1 MDDDYDNFDE
11 YNDAADDWEAEA
23 AEEEAHEKEIL
34 EQKANIEEQKLRKR
48 IKAPAKVKKEEEEE
62 EAIAADIAAALITMK
77 EKASS
82 AGEAM
87 HLLLGNGDEGARR
100 LIADMPVKTEQDATE
115 LGEAIAKRLLTFSRQ
130 PHFNTMLGVVFQDF
144 AHEFRTRYAANMEAT
159 RVHVSSVEAKRR
171 IKKAKKTRASNHHD
185 DAATIETTVNKESV
199 VEKKDRDALD
209 FDAVNDAGGA
219 AGVSIEEEDFM

>member
-1 MDDDYDNFDE
+1 MNDDYDNFDE

-23 AEEEAHEKEIL
+23 AEEEAREKEIL
-34 EQKANIEEQKLRKR
+34 EQKANIEEQKLKKR

-62 EAIAADIAAALITMK
+62 ETIAADIAAALITMK

-87 HLLLGNGDEGARR
+87 HLLGDGDEGARR

-115 LGEAIAKRLLTFSRQ
+115 LGEAIAKRLLTFSRL
-130 PHFNTMLGVVFQDF
+130 PHFNTMLAVVFQDF
-144 AHEFRTRYAANMEAT
+144 AQEFRTLYAANMEAT
-159 RVHVSSVEAKRR
+159 RVHVSSEEAKRR
-171 IKKAKKTRASNHHD
+171 IKKAKKAKGSNHHD
-185 DAATIETTVNKESV
+185 DAATIETTVNKEPDI
-199 VEKKDRDALD
+199 EKKDRDALD